1 VLEDHLPPL
10 SAAHAEAAAS
20 AEVGSVRTFGWSVG
34 AVSGGE
40 TLVQSRPIVRGADVD
55 PVDDLLRANAACIL
69 AAFATGAGERTTP
82 RDPVRIARFRRFM
95 GATAGPTL
103 TEPLRRELESALPEF
118 LARHNGSKSDSELML
133 MRVLASLHEQGVF
146 GKALAPADALRRGL
160 VELGSILH
168 DHAHPP
174 AATDEGEAMAMF
186 VSDGRTLAV
195 MHRAGTLLSFEPPE
209 SLRPTS
215 RFRVDGSAG
224 PSVPASMLV
233 WMPGSG
239 PPVPS
244 AGAERIA
251 DGVLSVD
258 ATRPGELVRD

>member
-1 VLEDHLPPL
+1 VLDDHLPPL
-10 SAAHAEAAAS
+10 SAAQ

-55 PVDDLLRANAACIL
+55 PVDDLLRANAACIV
-69 AAFATGAGERTTP
+69 AAFATGADQRTTP

-118 LARHNGSKSDSELML
+118 LARHNGSKTDTELML

-160 VELGSILH
+160 VELGRIL
-168 DHAHPP
+168 DGQR
-174 AATDEGEAMAMF
+174 ESVGEAMAMF

-195 MHRAGTLLSFEPPE
+195 MHRGGTLLSFEPPE
-209 SLRPTS
+209 ALRPTA
-215 RFRVDGSAG
+215 RFRMDGSAG
-224 PSVPASMLV
+224 PSVPASMLL

-244 AGAERIA
+244 VGAERIA
-251 DGVLSVD
+251 DGVLSVE
-258 ATRPGELVRD
+258 ATRPSELLRD